1 MKGNDKEASRGSWT
15 AVSVLAT
22 PEVLPA
28 WNLKTPILSLWT
40 FTPNATTPGWEQV
53 QDSGW
58 LNLFN
63 RWQNG
68 PQRWRGE
75 FKHHGKWIYLPQ
87 IYSYPITSSSISR
100 IECVLAKAPLGHYR
114 KEHRMMVINQKSPK
128 REFNNKSQG
137 LSLQGLLFVLAAVCC
152 CFHPTSLLLPSAV
165 RTVNRLHGRCW
176 WEHWMQGR
184 VWD

>member
-1 MKGNDKEASRGSWT
+1 MN
-15 AVSVLAT
+15 
-22 PEVLPA
+22 
-28 WNLKTPILSLWT
+28 

-87 IYSYPITSSSISR
+87 IYPYPITSSSISR
-100 IECVLAKAPLGHYR
+100 IECVLAKAPFGHYR

-128 REFNNKSQG
+128 REFNSKSQG
-137 LSLQGLLFVLAAVCC
+137 LCRAYCSFPQPWLLFSPDFVA
-152 CFHPTSLLLPSAV
+152 PSLSP
-165 RTVNRLHGRCW
+165 
-176 WEHWMQGR
+176 WELWINYMVPVDQSIEGKAESGIKFLKI
-184 VWD
+184 